1 MTKEQILIEAQ
12 QRGAFEHR
20 ALAIMCAIIT
30 ADKDIPMN
38 HAAEFGIE
46 GARELETKLADLYNR
61 EHGRNRNI
69 PQEGKNQN
77 ES

>member
-1 MTKEQILIEAQ
+1 MTRDQILIKAQ
-12 QRGAFEHR
+12 QRAIFEHR
-20 ALAIMCAIIT
+20 ALAIMCAIIM

-46 GARELETKLADLYNR
+46 GACELETKLADLYSR